1 MINIAICDDEQKYL
15 IRMQELIQSIM
26 QKQQIEE
33 YELALFSSAKE
44 LKEKIAER
52 QEYQVIFLDINMPQM
67 SGLELAQEIREYDKD
82 VILLFMTAFLDYA
95 IEGYRLNVLRFLL
108 KDMLEQLLPECMD
121 AVFRKLQL
129 HTETITCPFIEGE
142 KTIPIADICYIESQK
157 HMSCVQGLLK
167 NHAYEE
173 ANDYLRNMNENWI
186 DEVDYINT
194 NHVIANSVLNQKY
207 KQARKKGIAM
217 ILSVND
223 LQGIPLKDEDMVTLL
238 ANLLDN
244 AIEACEKISRQAKMI
259 RARGI
264 FINLNDQREINYIYE

>member
-33 YELALFSSAKE
+33 YKLALFSSARE

-82 VILLFMTAFLDYA
+82 VILVFTTAFLDYA
-95 IEGYRLNVLRFLL
+95 MEGYWLNVLRFLL

-121 AVFRKLQL
+121 AVLRKLQL
-129 HTETITCPFIEGE
+129 HTKTITCPFIEGE

-157 HMSCVQGLLK
+157 HKLCFEVRNQERQQYSL
-167 NHAYEE
+167 YEKLDNIDNQF
-173 ANDYLRNMNENWI
+173 AQYDFIRIHKSFLVNVMYIKAIRN
-186 DEVDYINT
+186 
-194 NHVIANSVLNQKY
+194 Y
-207 KQARKKGIAM
+207 K
-217 ILSVND
+217 VT
-223 LQGIPLKDEDMVTLL
+223 LQGGEELPIPRERFQSVKEKYYSIKGDLL
-238 ANLLDN
+238 
-244 AIEACEKISRQAKMI
+244 
-259 RARGI
+259 
-264 FINLNDQREINYIYE
+264 

>member
-44 LKEKIAER
+44 LKEKIAEGK
-52 QEYQVIFLDINMPQM
+52 EYQVIFLDINMPQM

-121 AVFRKLQL
+121 AVLRKL
-129 HTETITCPFIEGE
+129 H
-142 KTIPIADICYIESQK
+142 
-157 HMSCVQGLLK
+157 
-167 NHAYEE
+167 
-173 ANDYLRNMNENWI
+173 
-186 DEVDYINT
+186 
-194 NHVIANSVLNQKY
+194 
-207 KQARKKGIAM
+207 
-217 ILSVND
+217 
-223 LQGIPLKDEDMVTLL
+223 
-238 ANLLDN
+238 
-244 AIEACEKISRQAKMI
+244 
-259 RARGI
+259 
-264 FINLNDQREINYIYE
+264 